1 MNSQLFKSFNYSK
14 IGLLIILGFGW
25 IEKVFSWQGVPEGI
39 FQMVSKNPLTSWL
52 TILGPMGP
60 NYFLGYFELIV
71 FILLIVKEKYGAILS
86 CLIFFTTLSFLMNGF
101 SFSIVKDI
109 TMLGISIDL
118 TLKHFKKSIILK

>member
-1 MNSQLFKSFNYSK
+1 MNTQLFKSFNYSK

-86 CLIFFTTLSFLMNGF
+86 CLIFLTTLSFLMNGF
-101 SFSIVKDI
+101 SFSIIKDI

-118 TLKHFKKSIILK
+118 TLKHFKKA